1 MKKKLKLWQKVIIGM
16 VLGILFGIFGGEYAQ
31 DLKPF
36 GDVFLNM
43 IKMVVVPLILFSI
56 LNGVTNVSDAST
68 FGRLGTR
75 AFLMY
80 VLTTAF
86 AVTIGL
92 TFANIFEVI

>member
-43 IKMVVVPLILFSI
+43 IKMVVAKFRIAKRTSYK
-56 LNGVTNVSDAST
+56 SQQ
-68 FGRLGTR
+68 R
-75 AFLMY
+75 
-80 VLTTAF
+80 
-86 AVTIGL
+86 
-92 TFANIFEVI
+92 NIPIA